1 MKVGILTVHRAI
13 NIGAVLQTYALQEL
27 LKKMGHETYVINYV
41 QEKVERTDRERYD
54 AKKRMDFLLHGHLR
68 GFLTFGNVQARVAKQ
83 RKLFDDFLGQY
94 LNLTSP
100 CDEYSIPQDFD
111 AYVIGSDQ
119 LWNSCIFGYQ
129 DPIFW
134 GHFNHKAGS
143 KIYAYA
149 DSTTVK
155 NLEDTPRD
163 FLEQSLKNFDGVSV
177 RDKEVADYLNTH
189 FPLPRPAEL
198 VLDPTITAGRSLWD
212 KMLTGKYKGEEYV
225 LVYCART
232 YTVNPHL
239 VESKAQSLAKKLGCG
254 IKYLHMQAASDFVDL
269 ISNAKYVISSSYHG
283 IVFSL
288 IYNRP
293 LYAVMYGDDQDR
305 RYVNLLKLLN
315 AEKMLININDDFLP
329 QEVDYS
335 LINENIALMADKSKQ
350 YLKQI
355 G

>member
-27 LKKMGHETYVINYV
+27 LKGMGHETYVINYV

-54 AKKRMDFLLHGHLR
+54 TKKRMDFLRHGHLR
-68 GFLTFGNVQARVAKQ
+68 GFLTFGRVQARVAKQ
-83 RKLFDDFLGQY
+83 RKLFDDFLAQY
-94 LNLTSP
+94 LNLTRP
-100 CDEYSIPQDFD
+100 CDEHSIPQDFD

-129 DPIFW
+129 EPIFW
-134 GHFNHKAGS
+134 GHFDHKAGS
-143 KIYAYA
+143 RIYAYA

-177 RDKEVADYLNTH
+177 REKEVAEYLNTH
-189 FPLPRPAEL
+189 FPLPKPAEL
-198 VLDPTITAGRSLWD
+198 VLDPTITAGRQLWD
-212 KMLTGKYKGEEYV
+212 KMRTGKYSEEKYV

-232 YTVNPHL
+232 YKSNPNL
-239 VESKAQSLAKKLGCG
+239 IDLKANSLAENLGC
-254 IKYLHMQAASDFVDL
+254 KVRHLNMETASDFVDL
-269 ISNAKYVISSSYHG
+269 ISNAEYVISSSYHG

-288 IYNRP
+288 MYNRP
-293 LYAVMYGDDQDR
+293 LYAIMYGDDQDR
-305 RYVNLLKLLN
+305 RYVNLLRLLG
-315 AEKMLININDDFLP
+315 AEKMLKNINDELLP
-329 QEVDYS
+329 QKVDYAP
-335 LINENIALMADKSKQ
+335 INESIALMADRSKQ

-355 G
+355 R